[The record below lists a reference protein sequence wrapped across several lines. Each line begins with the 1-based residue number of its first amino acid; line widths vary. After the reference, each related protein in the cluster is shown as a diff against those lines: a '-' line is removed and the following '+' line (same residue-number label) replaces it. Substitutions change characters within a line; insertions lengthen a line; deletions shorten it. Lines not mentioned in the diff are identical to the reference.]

1 MKEKVLDTIK
11 KYNLI
16 EDGDKLVLAVSGG
29 PDSMSM
35 LNILNELK
43 NDKVINFE
51 ISVAHVNHM
60 IREEA
65 KEDEEYVKEYCSQ
78 KNIHFYSKSID
89 VQKLANNNK
98 VGTEEAGRYARY
110 EFFDEIL
117 KITESNKVVVAH
129 NKNDKAETIIM
140 NIMRGSGIIGLKW
153 IEPKKG
159 KYIRPL
165 IECER
170 FEIEDYCK
178 KEKLNPKIDKT
189 NFENVYTRNKIRN
202 IVIPY
207 VKKEFNPNII
217 ETLNRLSELVVDE
230 ENYII
235 KQVERIYKEILI
247 SENEKEIII
256 DLKSFNK
263 QEKVIKS
270 RIILYTITRL
280 FGTSKEI
287 AKVHIDDIIKLCKN
301 NIGNKFLKPNKNI
314 KILVRNH
321 KIYFI
326 KEIWVAV
333 ANACN
338 KLTCNKNVIKKSFT
352 KKKIYVI
359 KQYENVKVKQEE
371 ELFWKTELKH

>member
-140 NIMRGSGIIGLKW
+140 NIMRGSGIIGLKG

-247 SENEKEIII
+247 SENEKEIVI

-301 NIGNKFLKPNKNI
+301 NIGNKFLTPNKNI

-326 KEIWVAV
+326 KEI
-333 ANACN
+333 
-338 KLTCNKNVIKKSFT
+338 
-352 KKKIYVI
+352 
-359 KQYENVKVKQEE
+359 
-371 ELFWKTELKH
+371 

>member
-140 NIMRGSGIIGLKW
+140 NIMRGSGIIGLKG

-287 AKVHIDDIIKLCKN
+287 AKVHIEDIIKLCNN
-301 NIGNKFLKPNKNI
+301 NIGNKFLTPNKNI

-326 KEIWVAV
+326 KEI
-333 ANACN
+333 
-338 KLTCNKNVIKKSFT
+338 
-352 KKKIYVI
+352 
-359 KQYENVKVKQEE
+359 
-371 ELFWKTELKH
+371 

>member
-65 KEDEEYVKEYCSQ
+65 KEDEEYVKEYCGQ

-140 NIMRGSGIIGLKW
+140 NIMRGSGIIGLKG

-301 NIGNKFLKPNKNI
+301 NIGNKFLTPNKNI

-326 KEIWVAV
+326 KEI
-333 ANACN
+333 
-338 KLTCNKNVIKKSFT
+338 
-352 KKKIYVI
+352 
-359 KQYENVKVKQEE
+359 
-371 ELFWKTELKH
+371 

>member
-140 NIMRGSGIIGLKW
+140 NIMRGSGIIGLKG

-287 AKVHIDDIIKLCKN
+287 AKVHIEDIIKLCKN
-301 NIGNKFLKPNKNI
+301 NIGNKFLTPNKNI

-326 KEIWVAV
+326 KEI
-333 ANACN
+333 
-338 KLTCNKNVIKKSFT
+338 
-352 KKKIYVI
+352 
-359 KQYENVKVKQEE
+359 
-371 ELFWKTELKH
+371 

>member
-140 NIMRGSGIIGLKW
+140 NIMRGSGIIGLKG

-287 AKVHIDDIIKLCKN
+287 AKVHIDDIIKLCNN
-301 NIGNKFLKPNKNI
+301 NIGNKFLTPNKNI
-314 KILVRNH
+314 KVLVKNH

-326 KEIWVAV
+326 KEI
-333 ANACN
+333 
-338 KLTCNKNVIKKSFT
+338 
-352 KKKIYVI
+352 
-359 KQYENVKVKQEE
+359 
-371 ELFWKTELKH
+371 

>member
-140 NIMRGSGIIGLKW
+140 NIMRGSGIIGLKG

-207 VKKEFNPNII
+207 VKKEFNPNIK

-301 NIGNKFLKPNKNI
+301 NIGNKFLTPNKNI

-326 KEIWVAV
+326 KEI
-333 ANACN
+333 
-338 KLTCNKNVIKKSFT
+338 
-352 KKKIYVI
+352 
-359 KQYENVKVKQEE
+359 
-371 ELFWKTELKH
+371 

>member
-35 LNILNELK
+35 LNIINELK

-140 NIMRGSGIIGLKW
+140 NIMRGSGIIGLKG

-301 NIGNKFLKPNKNI
+301 NIGNKFLTPNKNI

-326 KEIWVAV
+326 KEI
-333 ANACN
+333 
-338 KLTCNKNVIKKSFT
+338 
-352 KKKIYVI
+352 
-359 KQYENVKVKQEE
+359 
-371 ELFWKTELKH
+371 

>member
-1 MKEKVLDTIK
+1 MKEKVLETIK

-16 EDGDKLVLAVSGG
+16 ENRDKLVLAVSGG
-29 PDSMSM
+29 PDSIAM
-35 LNILNELK
+35 LNILNEIK
-43 NDKVINFE
+43 KDGIIDF
-51 ISVAHVNHM
+51 SFCVAHINHM

-65 KEDEEYVKEYCSQ
+65 KDDEKYVEKYCIEN
-78 KNIHFYSKSID
+78 KIDFYSKSID

-140 NIMRGSGIIGLKW
+140 NIMRGSGIIGLKG

-301 NIGNKFLKPNKNI
+301 NIGNKFLTPNKNI

-326 KEIWVAV
+326 KEI
-333 ANACN
+333 
-338 KLTCNKNVIKKSFT
+338 
-352 KKKIYVI
+352 
-359 KQYENVKVKQEE
+359 
-371 ELFWKTELKH
+371 